1 MYEFLEEF
9 EEMLDNAI
17 QNLSG
22 SEFEELKNRI
32 IERLNEI
39 D

>member
-1 MYEFLEEF
+1 MYELVEEF
-9 EEMLDNAI
+9 EELVDKAL
-17 QNLSG
+17 NLSVE
-22 SEFEELKNRI
+22 EFEKFKEQI